1 MNNLGEIELDEAMC
15 KTQDS
20 GLVVSDLMEFPY
32 LQSVSKSVVL
42 YFESAATPVFVKEIF
57 KILLLYL
64 SRKNFQNF
72 TPVFVMESFFFFFFK
87 ILCGCNC

>member
-1 MNNLGEIELDEAMC
+1 MNNFGQIELDEAMC

-20 GLVVSDLMEFPY
+20 GLVVSDLKEFPY

-64 SRKNFQNF
+64 SRKNFQNC
-72 TPVFVMESFFFFFFK
+72 TPVFVMESFFFFK